1 MHLKLDIGPF
11 VAQGVVLLEI
21 SQLRE
26 KLQEVI
32 VFVEIFCVQA
42 LKVQYSALISD
53 ICGSCITC
61 KHLSDCALCL
71 SLSLVFISIF
81 IYLCLRP
88 SKHFASVLRGVL
100 SLWKTEVSISLCKP
114 GALKQ
119 ITSLGAR
126 RG

>member
-1 MHLKLDIGPF
+1 MKLDIGPF
-11 VAQGVVLLEI
+11 VAQGVVLVEI

-32 VFVEIFCVQA
+32 FLWKFFCVQA
-42 LKVQYSALISD
+42 LKVQYSGLISH

-61 KHLSDCALCL
+61 KHLSDCALSL
-71 SLSLVFISIF
+71 SLSLVFISIL
-81 IYLCLRP
+81 IYLCLSL
-88 SKHFASVLRGVL
+88 SKHFAPVLRAVL
-100 SLWKTEVSISLCKP
+100 SLWKTEVSISLRKP